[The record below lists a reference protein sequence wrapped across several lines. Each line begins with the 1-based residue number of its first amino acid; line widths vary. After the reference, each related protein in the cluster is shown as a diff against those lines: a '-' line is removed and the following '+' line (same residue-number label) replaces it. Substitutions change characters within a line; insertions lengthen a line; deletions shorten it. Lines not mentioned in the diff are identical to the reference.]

1 MADST
6 VADIRL
12 RNLLHR
18 DRRLH
23 PHGHR
28 QLLQCIRKG
37 EGVHHRGQHA
47 HMICARTI
55 HFAAGTAAPKIAAA
69 DDQSDF
75 NAHVRA
81 FLHGLTDVLHRI
93 KIDTMALRTRKHLT
107 AEF

>member
-1 MADST
+1 
-6 VADIRL
+6 
-12 RNLLHR
+12 
-18 DRRLH
+18 
-23 PHGHR
+23 
-28 QLLQCIRKG
+28 
-37 EGVHHRGQHA
+37 
-47 HMICARTI
+47 MICARTI